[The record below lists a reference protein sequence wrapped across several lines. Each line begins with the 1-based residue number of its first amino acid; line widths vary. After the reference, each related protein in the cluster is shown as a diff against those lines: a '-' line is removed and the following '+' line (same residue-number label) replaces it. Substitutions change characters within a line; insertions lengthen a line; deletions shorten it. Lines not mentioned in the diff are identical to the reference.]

1 MLKLIA
7 ATFGLAAFLPAM
19 AQAECAGASQG
30 DLTVSAAWSRA
41 TIGTARPAVFYVTI
55 QNNGSTEDRLI
66 GIETPVAGMP
76 MLHET
81 VMSDGVASMPHAE
94 QIAIAAGETVSLAPG
109 SYHGMLMDLNE
120 ALTEGESFP
129 MTLQFQNAGA
139 VTIDTDVVSIR
150 EREAPCAPAP

>member
-19 AQAECAGASQG
+19 AQAECAEASQG

>member
-7 ATFGLAAFLPAM
+7 ATLGLAAFLPAM
-19 AQAECAGASQG
+19 AQAECAEASRG

-81 VMSDGVASMPHAE
+81 VMSAGVASMPHAD
-94 QIAIAAGETVSLAPG
+94 QIAIGAGETVSLAPG
-109 SYHGMLMDLNE
+109 SYHGMLMELNK

-129 MTLQFQNAGA
+129 MTLRFQNAGA

-150 EREAPCAPAP
+150 DREAACAPAR

>member
-7 ATFGLAAFLPAM
+7 ATLGLAAFLPTM
-19 AQAECAGASQG
+19 AQAECAEASQG

-81 VMSDGVASMPHAE
+81 VMSDGVASMPHAD
-94 QIAIAAGETVSLAPG
+94 QISIAAGETVSLAPG

-120 ALTEGESFP
+120 ALKEGESFP

-150 EREAPCAPAP
+150 EREAPCASAP

>member
-7 ATFGLAAFLPAM
+7 ATLGLAAFLPTM
-19 AQAECAGASQG
+19 AQAECAEASQG

-81 VMSDGVASMPHAE
+81 VMSDGVASMAHAD
-94 QIAIAAGETVSLAPG
+94 QISIAAGETVSLAPG

-120 ALTEGESFP
+120 ALKEGESFP

>member
-7 ATFGLAAFLPAM
+7 ATLGFAAFLPAM
-19 AQAECAGASQG
+19 AQAECAEASQG

-81 VMSDGVASMPHAE
+81 VMSDGVASMPHAD

-129 MTLQFQNAGA
+129 MTLRFQNAGA